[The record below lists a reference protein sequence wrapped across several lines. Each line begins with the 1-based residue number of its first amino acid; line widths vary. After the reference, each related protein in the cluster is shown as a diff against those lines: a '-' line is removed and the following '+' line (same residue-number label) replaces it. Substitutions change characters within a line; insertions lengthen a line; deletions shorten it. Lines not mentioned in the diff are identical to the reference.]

1 MAVENA
7 MIMRQVQVVR
17 TVEFEI
23 AANYVQHGVRFRRLK
38 QIPVVAGGDSVNDIV
53 GSIRGLA
60 IRNGKLCGNLRW
72 CSDAE
77 AKAIQAK
84 FDSGSLRMRL
94 DSYESEVCVLRAGES
109 LYGIS
114 GPNRLVLSW
123 QPLSV
128 TLVGN

>member
-1 MAVENA
+1 MAVESQ
-7 MIMRQVQVVR
+7 MIWRQAQFVR

-23 AANYVQHGVRFRRLK
+23 PNNFVQHGIRFRRLK

-123 QPLSV
+123 QPQAA